1 MGDLLMSRSLSA
13 VLFSL
18 LGFSSSAL
26 EAQTTA
32 PVKPPQV
39 TVLQNSPG
47 QADGLIFIP
56 PKGAGIGG
64 GPQPGP
70 VGPEIVD
77 SNGRVI
83 WFSEVT
89 NGQVAADF
97 RVQSYHGKPVLT
109 WAQQSNF
116 GKLAEP
122 TSVNYILDDTYR
134 IIATVRARNGLNA
147 DAHEFLLTPQGTALI
162 TIYDVVTADL
172 SSVGGSKS
180 APVWEGSIQE
190 IDVATGKVILE
201 WHSLGKV
208 GFDESYWPLPDSPTA
223 AWDYIHINAIALDDD
238 GNLLLSARH
247 TSTVY
252 KLDRHTGAVIWRLGG
267 KKSDFRFGTG
277 AAFSFQHN
285 AVAVGHNTIRIF
297 DNEVNPKPV
306 LPWSRV
312 IWLKLDPSAKTA
324 ALIRSLDHPDH
335 LSVLSQGSAQLLDN
349 GNTFVGWGQPAHFS
363 EFDSNGRMIFDA
375 TLPKGYDT
383 YRAYRFRWPAG
394 QE

>member
-1 MGDLLMSRSLSA
+1 MKRLLSVVVFL
-13 VLFSL
+13 L
-18 LGFSSSAL
+18 LGLAGNSS
-26 EAQTTA
+26 EAQTTTA
-32 PVKPPQV
+32 VNPPKV

-47 QADGLIFIP
+47 QADGLIFIA

-77 SNGRVI
+77 SSGRVI
-83 WFSEVT
+83 WFSPVT

-97 RVQSYHGKPVLT
+97 RVQSYRGKPVFT

-116 GKLAEP
+116 GKLAGGE
-122 TSVNYILDDTYR
+122 SVNYIADETYHV
-134 IIATVRARNGLNA
+134 IATVKSGNGLNA

-162 TIYDVVTADL
+162 TIYDVVAADL
-172 SSVGGSKS
+172 SSVGGAKN
-180 APVWEGSIQE
+180 AQVWEGSIQE
-190 IDVATGKVILE
+190 IDISSGKVIFE

-208 GFDESYWPLPDSPTA
+208 GFEESYWPLPDSSTA
-223 AWDYIHINAIALDDD
+223 AWDYIHINSIALDDD

-252 KLDRHTGAVIWRLGG
+252 KIDRHTGQVIWRLGG
-267 KKSDFRFGTG
+267 KKSDFRIGAD
-277 AAFSFQHN
+277 AAFSFQHH
-285 AVAVGHNTIRIF
+285 AVTAGHNTIRIF

-324 ALIRSLDHPDH
+324 TLIRSTVHPDH
-335 LSVLSQGSAQLLDN
+335 LSAISQGSAQTLDN
-349 GNTFVGWGQPAHFS
+349 GNTFVGWGQTAHFS
-363 EFDSNGRMIFDA
+363 EFDSDGRMIFDA

-383 YRAYRFRWPAG
+383 YRAYRFRWPTDRK
-394 QE
+394 